1 MLHKI
6 AFFAICLVFV
16 PGFAQAAC
24 SRANLMRCL
33 DSACAINISTNPA
46 ARCQYCGTASAG
58 TPTNTDIKSVSVGA
72 STKYVISDKDLKSA
86 PIDPGQ
92 RYVWATNQCIQRV
105 TGCTADDVS
114 DVYDK
119 LIEQSCTAAGIS
131 AQMATLTAQIAKSKT
146 KTTCSGEITNCVQLD
161 KNCRVDFSACSSDT
175 DFTRVFSACAT
186 ESAGCDE
193 YVSEIRAELLTT
205 RTNLINNAA
214 AILESTVKSY
224 QDIRNEK
231 INTARKI
238 CDNNSGREKCIA
250 MMCEQRM
257 PNKCAAEFS
266 DEKSMAAN
274 LCKFYDTA
282 CATIK

>member
-1 MLHKI
+1 MLQKI
-6 AFFAICLVFV
+6 AFLATCFILA
-16 PGFAQAAC
+16 PGFVHAAC
-24 SRANLMRCL
+24 SRANLTQCL

-58 TPTNTDIKSVSVGA
+58 TPSNTGIKSVSVGT

-86 PIDPGQ
+86 PTDPGQ

-114 DVYDK
+114 DIYDK

-131 AQMATLTAQIAKSKT
+131 AQMSTLTAQIAKSKS

-161 KNCRVDFSACSSDT
+161 KNCGIDFSACNSDT
-175 DFTRVFSACAT
+175 EFTRVFSACAT
-186 ESAGCDE
+186 ESAGCDA
-193 YVSEIRAELLTT
+193 YTSEIRTELLTA
-205 RTNLINNAA
+205 RTNLNNNAA
-214 AILESTVKSY
+214 KILESTVKSY
-224 QDIRNEK
+224 QDSRDEK
-231 INTARKI
+231 INAARKI
-238 CDNNSGREKCIA
+238 CENNSGREKCIA

>member
-1 MLHKI
+1 MLQKI
-6 AFFAICLVFV
+6 AFLATCFV
-16 PGFAQAAC
+16 LAPGFAHAAC

-33 DSACAINISTNPA
+33 DSACAINISSNPA
-46 ARCQYCGTASAG
+46 ARCQYCGTSSAG
-58 TPTNTDIKSVSVGA
+58 TPTNTGIKAVSVGT
-72 STKYVISDKDLKSA
+72 STKYIISDKDLKSA
-86 PIDPGQ
+86 PTDPGQ

-105 TGCTADDVS
+105 TECTVDDVS
-114 DVYDK
+114 DIYDK

-161 KNCRVDFSACSSDT
+161 KNCKVDFSACSNDT
-175 DFTRVFSACAT
+175 EFTRVFSACAT

-193 YVSEIRAELLTT
+193 YVSEIRAELLTA
-205 RTNLINNAA
+205 RTNLNDNAS

-224 QDIRNEK
+224 QEARDK
-231 INTARKI
+231 KVNTAREI
-238 CDNNSGREKCIA
+238 CANNSGREKCIA